1 MLEDFQNYHAAQDPD
16 ARDWSECSAYA
27 IVVPLA
33 YVAAVV
39 IAVAVALIMPEDVPQ
54 QAEAAA
60 AMHAASK

>member
-16 ARDWSECSAYA
+16 ARDWSECSAFA

-33 YVAAVV
+33 YAAAVV
-39 IAVAVALIMPEDVPQ
+39 IAVAVALIMPEDVSQ

-60 AMHAASK
+60 AVHAASK